1 MASPP
6 NGVYFPPLDQCL
18 KGDKILLS
26 WRLVATA
33 LQDASSERL
42 TTRSV
47 SNFIRDPYVHD
58 LIRSPSKAFDKAT
71 PQSKSDFDTR
81 TAAINVTPT
90 PNDKYDIKTI
100 KEDASW
106 LSKNVQIN
114 EVTALRI
121 VVVEFQTRPQSH
133 LSGSLST
140 QDVINLQQA
149 VGADATQANS
159 LLASINAA
167 DTVDAEAIWTDFNTE
182 TGRRRRLVEIY
193 MSERRYFMAVVDEAH
208 SLMFEDMPA
217 APDTAKAALAGCL
230 LHASFGAGAVAD
242 LKNEALESRLSTYLA
257 LVPECLAYPDTGLR
271 SMLTGPAY
279 SEDLELDWT
288 RTFLTET
295 LHLLA
300 SIFQIMDLISTFLS
314 AEFVSRW
321 FKFVDAYRF
330 LDQLQALD
338 EQTAEVVQQIKYLT
352 CIISMKTLNLP
363 RAILYLDGEI
373 SLNVNEDSYIT
384 SDSILKE
391 IHDAVINAANGNIL
405 TSGPVIFSWSLI
417 LQRMLRSHQERVERR
432 DLQQNR
438 QAQEGFERELQ
449 NIEARPGVGRRS
461 SAGSI
466 VSMENQS
473 YDLFIDASFG
483 SNQHQQDLQQV
494 ENLAGAVTAGG
505 QLYDFMSEMALSM
518 GETPDAAFRF
528 SLGSRMRF
536 VLLDFLKFSFPVAG
550 YMSEPVTTLLA
561 VLSAGQDY
569 WDISKRKLLPLNQDV
584 VAAAL
589 DDPLVLQFYI
599 LQALQR
605 YPHEFL
611 PFTSLCKVL
620 ATCLAEDDRSD
631 LIIKSLLK
639 TPTLTLPLP
648 DAYWQF
654 AADEEDLRKLEVTY
668 DFPLFDVS
676 AARRRLTADEEPFCI
691 PAGTIGLLA
700 SDSGHIAQVQFEH
713 STFALLG
720 RRLEAN
726 LASDLYDLALGPLQ
740 AEEIAETVSLLATA
754 IQCEIVKA
762 SMGNAASDSSSE
774 AGLAILREASRALP
788 RTKDI
793 VSVVC
798 DTLDFYVDGDLAN
811 LEATSIRVMTACL
824 QFLDSILLICPG
836 RVWSYMTRCDLM
848 ISDSRVGRLSRITGT
863 LDLVDERF
871 DLLSSVVNLFSNLI
885 ENAAKGAV
893 QRKIGSKGNAR
904 ALESENAWLGTSDK
918 SLYQVNLSIAHTAI
932 DVLENS
938 LTWRFASEVHRSTL
952 LSQLIPILDRI
963 VNYSFSMGDPIKP
976 NTLTAFFQPA
986 AQYILDGFLS
996 SSSSPL
1002 RFQPFLSTMLV
1013 ALSVPDSTLYLRR
1026 ADTISNRQ
1034 VAVLN
1039 FATTL
1044 IRAAN
1049 FLEKPV
1055 VAFESQILKC
1065 SSLLARLCAT
1075 NASYKDSILSLL
1087 GAIAER
1093 ISRER
1098 TEAPSLLGYLGPQ
1111 VSRSFL
1117 QTISRLDKPFDRPTK
1132 SRNTWNFFST
1142 IMRNGQHWMANC
1154 LLTGKTPREAL
1165 GSDGK
1170 LSKLAPDSILKIAL
1184 TQLRSIRTL
1193 PTSETLAILDLLTSA
1208 HNYWQWTV
1216 FASQEDES
1224 CLAELRAYVRELKSA
1239 SVTARANPRQ
1249 ACDEAR
1255 IAAYI
1260 AETFAMHLYHLRKT
1274 GREKDFA
1281 RELVNDID
1289 YYLREGVTVSGY
1301 NSSLHANFS
1310 RNFSKQYPGFSLEDF
1325 QRTLLSP
1332 GELGT
1337 GYYYALEIADK
1348 MLRFD
1353 PGWAGPRERNG
1364 FRDEMEAA
1372 NLNLSL
1378 VDTQIALFHAW
1389 EFLLLELST
1398 CLMPKEHLITKQMM
1412 QVAKQCLISNQEN
1425 PGPERIFLQITESR
1439 ANLAMV
1445 LIQRLTETSLAP
1457 KDIAELLTAIWTT
1470 MNSIENPLTPGQ
1482 IQYWRTMMRM
1492 LYVVL
1497 RGYRTSPR
1505 SEVNKADDD
1514 RIVSVTQCVLN
1525 ILHHVVAQ
1533 GFRSLVSLIHEPDV
1547 VVLPEDMA
1555 LLTAIL
1561 QACLCL
1567 PGMEQVSSQVY
1578 SIMVSEDVGQAA
1590 TSLFSW
1596 ADRLAV
1602 KGDPIYGELSI
1613 LFLLQLST
1621 VPILAEYLASD
1632 GLLGQLA
1639 SANVTMHIQR
1649 QNVSPFADSP
1659 GAQRC
1664 YDIWAKGLLPLLLN
1678 VLSAPGLGPNIATEI
1693 AYVLNQFPNLL
1704 KSSVERIEAPGMS
1717 RTATRGISHHV
1728 TLLGVSEI
1736 NSLALLTKVLGV
1748 YRANFNREIPE
1759 VSWDSATVLE
1769 NVDYWLSSRKIL
1781 RERLL
1786 PLGQRE
1792 AEWRNMKTD
1801 TEDVSVL
1808 EDKIVSL
1815 LEAVKEVLSE
1825 EID

>member
-6 NGVYFPPLDQCL
+6 NGVYFPSLDQCL
-18 KGDKILLS
+18 KGDKVLLS
-26 WRLVATA
+26 WRLVASA

-42 TTRSV
+42 TSRSV
-47 SNFIRDPYVHD
+47 SNFLRDPYVHD

-71 PQSKSDFDTR
+71 PQTKSDFDTK

-106 LSKNVQIN
+106 LSKNVEIN
-114 EVTALRI
+114 EVAALRI
-121 VVVEFQTRPQSH
+121 VVVEFQTRSQTH
-133 LSGSLST
+133 LSGPLST
-140 QDVINLQQA
+140 QDIINLQQA
-149 VGADATQANS
+149 VGADGTQASS
-159 LLASINAA
+159 LLASVNATETA
-167 DTVDAEAIWTDFNTE
+167 DAEAIWTEFNTE
-182 TGRRRRLVEIY
+182 TGRRRRLVELY
-193 MSERRYFMAVVDEAH
+193 MSERRYFMAVVDDAH
-208 SLMFEDMPA
+208 NLMFEEAPG

-230 LHASFGAGAVAD
+230 LHASFGAGAVSD
-242 LKNEALESRLSTYLA
+242 LKNETLESRLSTYLG
-257 LVPECLAYPDTGLR
+257 LIPECLAYPEAGLK
-271 SMLTGPAY
+271 SMLTGPVY

-295 LHLLA
+295 LHLLS
-300 SIFQIMDLISTFLS
+300 SIFQITDRFTTFLS
-314 AEFVSRW
+314 ADVVSRW
-321 FKFVDAYRF
+321 FKFVDAYGF

-338 EQTAEVVQQIKYLT
+338 EQTAEVIQPIKYLT
-352 CIISMKTLNLP
+352 CIISMKLLNLP
-363 RAILYLDGEI
+363 RAILFLDGEI
-373 SLNVNEDSYIT
+373 SLHANEDSYIT
-384 SDSILKE
+384 SDVILKE
-391 IHDAVINAANGNIL
+391 IHETVFRAADASVL

-417 LQRMLRSHQERVERR
+417 LQRMLRSHQERIERR

-473 YDLFIDASFG
+473 YDLFIEASFG
-483 SNQHQQDLQQV
+483 SSQHQQDLQQV

-505 QLYDFMSEMALSM
+505 QLYDFMTDMALSM
-518 GETPDAAFRF
+518 GEAPSAAFRL

-561 VLSAGQDY
+561 VLSAGQGY
-569 WDISKRKLLPLNQDV
+569 WDISKRKLLPLSQDI

-620 ATCLAEDDRSD
+620 STCLAEDDRSD
-631 LIIKSLLK
+631 IIIKSLLK

-676 AARRRLTADEEPFCI
+676 PARRRLTSDEEPFCI
-691 PAGTIGLLA
+691 PAGTYGLLA

-740 AEEIAETVSLLATA
+740 PEEIAETVSLLATA
-754 IQCEIVKA
+754 IRCENVKA
-762 SMGNAASDSSSE
+762 SIGNAVSDFNGE

-811 LEATSIRVMTACL
+811 LEASSIRVMTACL

-836 RVWSYMTRCDLM
+836 RVWSYMNRCDLL
-848 ISDSRVGRLSRITGT
+848 ISNSRVGRLSRITGT
-863 LDLVDERF
+863 LDLVDERY
-871 DLLSSVVNLFSNLI
+871 DLLLSVVNLFSNLI

-893 QRKIGSKGNAR
+893 QRKIGSKANGR
-904 ALESENAWLGTSDK
+904 AIESENAWQGTSDK
-918 SLYQVNLSIAHTAI
+918 SLFQVNLSIAHTAV

-938 LTWRFASEVHRSTL
+938 LTWRFSSEVHRSTL
-952 LSQLIPILDRI
+952 LSDLIPILDRI
-963 VNYSFSMGDPIKP
+963 ITYSLSMGDSMEP
-976 NTLTAFFQPA
+976 NALTAFLQPA

-1002 RFQPFLSTMLV
+1002 RFQPLLSTMLV
-1013 ALSVPDSTLYLRR
+1013 AFGVPDSTLYLRR
-1026 ADTISNRQ
+1026 AEVISNRQ
-1034 VAVLN
+1034 IAVLD

-1044 IRAAN
+1044 VRAAD
-1049 FLEKPV
+1049 FLGKPA
-1055 VAFESQILKC
+1055 VAFETQLLKC

-1075 NASYKDSILSLL
+1075 NATYKDSVLSLL
-1087 GAIAER
+1087 GAVAER

-1098 TEAPSLLGYLGPQ
+1098 SEAPSLLGYLGPQ

-1117 QTISRLDKPFDRPTK
+1117 QTISRLDKPFERPSK

-1142 IMRNGQHWMANC
+1142 ILRNGQHWMANC
-1154 LLTGKTPREAL
+1154 LLTGKTPREAM

-1170 LSKLAPDSILKIAL
+1170 LSKLAPDSILKTAL
-1184 TQLRSIRTL
+1184 TQLRSIRTM
-1193 PTSETLAILDLLTSA
+1193 PASETLAILDLLTSA

-1216 FASQEDES
+1216 FASQEDEG
-1224 CLAELRAYVRELKSA
+1224 CLVELRAFVRELKSA
-1239 SVTARANPRQ
+1239 SVTAKANPSQ

-1274 GREKDFA
+1274 GREKEFA

-1310 RNFSKQYPGFSLEDF
+1310 KNFSKQYPGFSLDNF
-1325 QRTLLSP
+1325 QRTPLSP
-1332 GELGT
+1332 GELGA
-1337 GYYYALEIADK
+1337 GYYYALELADK

-1364 FRDEMEAA
+1364 FRNEMEAA

-1378 VDTQIALFHAW
+1378 VDAQVALFHAW
-1389 EFLLLELST
+1389 EFLLLELSS
-1398 CLMPKEHLITKQMM
+1398 CLLPKEHLVTKQMM
-1412 QVAKQCLISNQEN
+1412 QVTKQCLVSNQEN
-1425 PGPERIFLQITESR
+1425 QGPERIFLHLTESR

-1445 LIQRLTETSLAP
+1445 LVQRLTETSLAP
-1457 KDIAELLTAIWTT
+1457 KDTAELLTTIWTT
-1470 MNSIENPLTPGQ
+1470 INSIENPFTHGQ
-1482 IQYWRTMMRM
+1482 IQYWRTMLRM

-1497 RGYRTSPR
+1497 RGYRMSPR
-1505 SEVNKADDD
+1505 SETNKTDDD
-1514 RIVSVTQCVLN
+1514 RIVAVTQCVLN
-1525 ILHHVVAQ
+1525 ILHRVVAQ

-1547 VVLPEDMA
+1547 VVLPEDLA

-1567 PGMEQVSSQVY
+1567 PGMDQVSSQIY

-1596 ADRLAV
+1596 ADKLAAR
-1602 KGDPIYGELSI
+1602 GDPVYGELSI
-1613 LFLLQLST
+1613 LFLLQLSN

-1632 GLLGQLA
+1632 GLLGQLT
-1639 SANVTMHIQR
+1639 SANITQHIKR
-1649 QNVSPFADSP
+1649 QNVSPFADNP

-1704 KSSVERIEAPGMS
+1704 KSSVDRIEAPGMS
-1717 RTATRGISHHV
+1717 RTDARGYSYHV

-1736 NSLALLTKVLGV
+1736 NSLALLTKVLSV
-1748 YRANFNREIPE
+1748 YRTSFNREIPE
-1759 VSWDSATVLE
+1759 VSWDSATVIE

-1792 AEWRNMKTD
+1792 AEWRTMKTD
-1801 TEDVSVL
+1801 KEDVSVL
-1808 EDKIVSL
+1808 EEKVVSL
-1815 LEAVKEVLSE
+1815 LEAVKDVLSE
-1825 EID
+1825 EIE